1 MRGVILHRSRA
12 LLLGLIA
19 ALAMGPAV
27 ALAADPD
34 TYSAAPVHGWVVDA
48 ETRQPL
54 EGVHVVAQWILQTGL
69 LHGQHTTRLHIMET
83 VTDPSGAYQF
93 PGWGPKPRPFLSSL
107 DVFDPMLTF
116 FKPGYVPLD
125 RTNFHPPQ
133 TGALRTS
140 VWDGRTIELRPF
152 RGTPREWL
160 RYVRHMQFTL
170 AWGQVVGDVPQQVN
184 DYWKYFPRTILSVLT
199 ERNRLPSDLR
209 PYASD
214 LTSWYVTEEQLRA
227 LAERKG
233 VAP

>member
-83 VTDPSGAYQF
+83 VTDSSGAYQF
-93 PGWGPKPRPFLSSL
+93 PAWGPKPRPFLSRF
-107 DVFDPMLTF
+107 DGFDPMLTF

-125 RTNFHPPQ
+125 RTNFDPPQ

-140 VWDGRTIELRPF
+140 VWDGKTIDLTPF

-160 RYVRHMQFTL
+160 RYVNHMQITL
-170 AWGQVVGDVPQQVN
+170 GWGQVIGEVPYPLN
-184 DYWKYFPRTILSVLT
+184 DYWKHFPRAVLAVLK
-199 ERNRLPSDLR
+199 ERERMPPDLR
-209 PYASD
+209 PYVSD
-214 LTSWYVTEEQLRA
+214 LTSWQVTEEQLRA
-227 LAERKG
+227 LIK
-233 VAP
+233 